1 MRETLTSA
9 WTHIQ
14 GFLFPMLREEVGPL
28 TAQHERLVTVLDV
41 ARIEA
46 FVQMWP
52 GLPGRPPADRHAL
65 ARAFVAKA
73 VLNLP
78 TTLAL
83 IERLAADAVL
93 RRLCGWESR
102 RGLPSEST
110 FSRAFAEFAASSLP
124 ARVHEALIRKT
135 HKDRLVGH
143 ISRDATA
150 IEARERPVKR
160 SRCASLKAQPASATA
175 PRKRGRPKKGE
186 AAAKKEP
193 RRLERQAGMT
203 LAEMLADLPTACNTG
218 AKRNAKGHNVSWIG
232 YKLHIDTADGDIP
245 ISCLL
250 TSASVHDSQAAIPL
264 ASISAGRVTNLY
276 DLMDSAYDAPEIWDK
291 SRALGHAPII
301 DAKPRRGCKAQAAA
315 EERARRR
322 AGYEPAEAIRYNERT
337 AAERVNGALKDSY
350 GGRTVRVRSHA
361 KVFCHLMFGI
371 LALTIEQLMRL
382 VA

>member
-1 MRETLTSA
+1 
-9 WTHIQ
+9 
-14 GFLFPMLREEVGPL
+14 
-28 TAQHERLVTVLDV
+28 
-41 ARIEA
+41 
-46 FVQMWP
+46 VQMWP

-150 IEARERPVKR
+150 IEARERPVK
-160 SRCASLKAQPASATA
+160 AQPAPAAA

-218 AKRNAKGHNVSWIG
+218 AKRNAKGHVINWTG

-264 ASISAGRVTNLY
+264 ASITAGRVTSLY

-301 DAKPRRGCKAQAAA
+301 DAKPRRGCKAQAVA
-315 EERARRR
+315 EELARRR

-350 GGRTVRVRSHA
+350 GGRTARVRGHA

-371 LALTIEQLMRL
+371 LALTAEQLMRL